1 MALEL
6 SYHILST
13 LPAGTTSRTR
23 LALRDGR
30 RKVVLRMVREGVEPF
45 LPDKTPDS
53 VLPLIELFEQ
63 LDTRHAVYDYVPGV
77 TFRELVGA
85 LREEERHVPVALAV
99 RVVLDAARAM
109 GVLHGRHPPVP
120 AHGGLSDASIFIG
133 FDGAVR
139 VLDYGVPRPSR
150 FQPSVPGSA
159 HGDVFALGAVLHSV
173 LTGFTGSYADAVDEG
188 VPLPLPSA
196 MHPEATPAL
205 DSVVTRAISRA
216 FVKRQVDAGT
226 LADELE
232 AVQGDALFTHE
243 DLAKLLGRLF
253 SSRLELSQSPGA
265 PSGRTVKLD
274 PESSTLGDD
283 SDAPT
288 GAHSAPWLRDGPPVD
303 EAEGTRRAVMPWATG
318 ASGPGVSA
326 AAPTPGTDA
335 GGPSPALVSRIPSG
349 TEPGSAGPFAA
360 GATPADVRE
369 PAPDGTQPH
378 IELSPAPVQPLVSRA
393 AETAVDRPRP
403 SSGGTSALRGDG
415 AEELA
420 ADREAPVTAVATTKK
435 PSAGAADTG
444 DGDEDDGKVAAPPS
458 EDVAHVRS
466 STRRAG
472 ERSKEVPP
480 APSLADGYPEATRPR
495 ARVPL
500 ENLDTHPRAHGPAA
514 DASPLE
520 SLETAP
526 RASAPRPRN
535 TTAYEKRRA
544 RGQERIPTP
553 PLGMPAASPMDEIV
567 GDVANE
573 PTNVRPRPKS
583 PALDSE
589 RAPPTT
595 AEAASPRPMRRWLAG
610 LLLFIALG
618 FGAVAL
624 FAPQKLAT
632 LEEKLGL
639 APFPE
644 PRAPEEGALD
654 LDDAGPAAPEP
665 DGGASAHVAALGL
678 LDGGDEAED
687 GTDSDAGG
695 EEEDE
700 EAPDRG
706 GDAGGALADTGTS
719 PDAGPTLDAGSAP
732 KPAVKSHPKKKKKKR
747 RRR

>member
-1 MALEL
+1 VALEL

-63 LDTRHAVYDYVPGV
+63 LDTRYAVYDYVPGV

-85 LREEERHVPVALAV
+85 LREEERHVPAALAV

-109 GVLHGRHPPVP
+109 GVLHGRHPPLPV
-120 AHGGLSDASIFIG
+120 HGGLSDASIFIG

-265 PSGRTVKLD
+265 PSRRTVKLD

-303 EAEGTRRAVMPWATG
+303 EAEGTRRAVMPWVTG

-326 AAPTPGTDA
+326 AAP
-335 GGPSPALVSRIPSG
+335 V
-349 TEPGSAGPFAA
+349 
-360 GATPADVRE
+360 DVRE

-466 STRRAG
+466 PARRAG

-495 ARVPL
+495 ARVSL

-595 AEAASPRPMRRWLAG
+595 DEAATPRPMRRWLAG
-610 LLLFIALG
+610 LLLCIALG

-706 GDAGGALADTGTS
+706 GGALADTGTS